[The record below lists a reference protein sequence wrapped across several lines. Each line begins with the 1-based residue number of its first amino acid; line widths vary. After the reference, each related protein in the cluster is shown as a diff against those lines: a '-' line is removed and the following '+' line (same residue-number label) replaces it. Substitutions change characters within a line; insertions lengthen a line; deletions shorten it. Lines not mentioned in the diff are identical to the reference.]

1 MIIGNKN
8 KFAVELEFSNRDKK
22 MGYGKLWIQNEYF
35 GTIED
40 LIYLDGYLIGVIEE
54 LLKAPKVNLAVNNK
68 SELWKHLQFEN
79 KDNDDFNIFGST
91 FTDDFEGYR
100 FEVDHR
106 IFLVWRLITNEEHV
120 FKELKS
126 YGTDIRVCS
135 VEKEEIKAV
144 LKEVKDTIRQPTIN

>member
-40 LIYLDGYLIGVIEE
+40 LIYLEGYLIGVIEE
-54 LLKAPKVNLAVNNK
+54 LLKAPKANLAVNNK
-68 SELWKHLQFEN
+68 NELWKHLQFEN

-100 FEVDHR
+100 FEIDHK
-106 IFLVWRLITNEEHV
+106 IFLVWRLITNDDYI
-120 FKELKS
+120 FKELES